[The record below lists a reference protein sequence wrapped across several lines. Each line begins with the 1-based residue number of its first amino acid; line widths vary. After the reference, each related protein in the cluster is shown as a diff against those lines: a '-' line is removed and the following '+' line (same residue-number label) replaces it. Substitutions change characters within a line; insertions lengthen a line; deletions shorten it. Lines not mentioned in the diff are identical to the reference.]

1 MERPQHYDELHRPH
15 QHAERRKNR
24 LHPDAQAQQRTPR
37 RLPGEHVD
45 DQGVFGADSGRRE
58 RHDRREALRHLYAEH
73 VRLRRRNVERSQEE
87 VDSRKAQAPVDK
99 LSRTRSNGTN
109 AAPPRVARRRRN
121 ASNIYATT
129 TPRCPVSAHPPP
141 GSGASIV
148 RTWKR
153 GTS

>member
-58 RHDRREALRHLYAEH
+58 RHDRREGSASL
-73 VRLRRRNVERSQEE
+73 VRGARSVTSPE
-87 VDSRKAQAPVDK
+87 
-99 LSRTRSNGTN
+99 
-109 AAPPRVARRRRN
+109 
-121 ASNIYATT
+121 
-129 TPRCPVSAHPPP
+129 
-141 GSGASIV
+141 
-148 RTWKR
+148 R
-153 GTS
+153 GTLAGRSR